1 MSVNDEPKGPT
12 PPTPKAIQP
21 PAYPAPNDI
30 RYTAVPPTLPLSEEQ
45 DNQQTTHVTH
55 YPGGRASLSVPSR
68 LALMTGVSS
77 FWGFCL
83 GSYLGGRQSGLQYL
97 AENAHRLP
105 TTVQGWYF
113 YHKTKNYRMM
123 LGGIKRGMLYG
134 GRTGALCLMYG
145 SVESTLDRIRGEDDI
160 LNSVAAGITSGVV
173 FSAMTKLTRGSVR
186 YAVKAGLLFGLVAGG
201 LSDLHRTL
209 AGNPPPYVK
218 SIQSQVSS

>member
-1 MSVNDEPKGPT
+1 MLSRVLVVRNKSRCSLEARVNSGLLFSRASIGAFFFLTTTYPATMSVNDDQQGLS

-21 PAYPAPNDI
+21 PAYPAPSDI
-30 RYTAVPPTLPLSEEQ
+30 RYTAVPPTLPLSEEDDQ
-45 DNQQTTHVTH
+45 RPNLVTH
-55 YPGGRASLSVPSR
+55 LPGGRASLSVPSR

-145 SVESTLDRIRGEDDI
+145 SVESALDRIRGEDDI

-173 FSAMTKLTRGSVR
+173 FSAMSK
-186 YAVKAGLLFGLVAGG
+186 
-201 LSDLHRTL
+201 
-209 AGNPPPYVK
+209 
-218 SIQSQVSS
+218 